1 LIINVRVRRGNVF
14 RYIGI
19 LLLCTV
25 AGFLLA
31 EAYMSPEGAIAG
43 AAKGLFVG
51 LLVALGE
58 WRSRHSVD
66 MQEHPIHIREH
77 PVRIR

>member
-1 LIINVRVRRGNVF
+1 MF

-19 LLLCTV
+19 LLFCTV

-31 EAYMSPEGAIAG
+31 EASMSTEGAIAG

-51 LLVALGE
+51 FLVVWGG

-66 MQEHPIHIREH
+66 LQEHPI
-77 PVRIR
+77 RIH